1 VKQANNTLMIVQLAY
16 LSLI

>member
-16 LSLI
+16 WSLI